1 MFKAY
6 APFLIQFS
14 PEAYAMLGCS
24 VSSVAPTIFRTV
36 ASAQGDFDLAYVPVH
51 IDSGGYAASARIMP
65 TGTIITEVDVAATA
79 LTPRV
84 IKGAA
89 MRRATAIPVARAR
102 RVAR

>member
-14 PEAYAMLGCS
+14 PEAYAMLGFS

-36 ASAQGDFDLAYVPVH
+36 ASAQGDFALAYVPVH
-51 IDSGGYAASARIMP
+51 LDSGDHSASARIMT
-65 TGTIITEVDVAATA
+65 TGTIIIEVDVALSA

-89 MRRATAIPVARAR
+89 SRSATAIAVSRAG

>member
-24 VSSVAPTIFRTV
+24 VSSIAPTIFRTV
-36 ASAQGDFDLAYVPVH
+36 ASAQGGFDLAYVPVH
-51 IDSGGYAASARIMP
+51 LDSCDYAASARIMP
-65 TGTIITEVDVAATA
+65 TGTIITEVDIAPTA

-89 MRRATAIPVARAR
+89 LPSATAIPVARAG